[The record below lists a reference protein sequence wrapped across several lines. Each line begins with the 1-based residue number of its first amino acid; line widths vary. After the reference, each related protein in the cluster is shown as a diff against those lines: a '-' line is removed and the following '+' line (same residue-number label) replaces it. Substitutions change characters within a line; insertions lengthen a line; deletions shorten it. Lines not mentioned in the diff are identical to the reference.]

1 MNTHI
6 VKIIPLFLA
15 FFVLNAALPANAQKG
30 LRSTRRAFK
39 AAKVKVN
46 PVLPA
51 ETAAARAVQQ
61 AAALNSGKIAAQTAK
76 INAKLAAQTQATGQA
91 LSRRMPMSPHQ
102 HIKALLKGNKNPIEA
117 LRQWWALTD
126 QYHKPNMFEA
136 FASTYYKNHFYILTP
151 HLTQLFKRVEQ
162 QNNRDLELRFL
173 KRLRFL
179 AENRTQFQKVFS
191 PNAHQATLR
200 VRFTNDISRLTA
212 KNFNARDLVFSFE
225 KFLTPKHPKHGIR
238 HVNLNSK
245 FTVGNGQEFDV
256 YNYSGPLEFLPHLYR
271 YLINGEKHFRDPI
284 TVVFDAKA
292 KALALYNKD
301 KSLRLRITTHEYSR
315 PEKLHLHLN
324 EMRTGTIV
332 NQQGQEVEE
341 TVNFNL
347 SIPIAKPASLPNYK
361 RDEYL
366 YKQFIQNPVNF
377 YRGDKRVTILQ
388 QPIF

>member
-1 MNTHI
+1 MNTRI
-6 VKIIPLFLA
+6 VKTIPLIFA
-15 FFVLNAALPANAQKG
+15 FFLLSTTLPVRAQKG
-30 LRSTRRAFK
+30 LQATRK
-39 AAKVKVN
+39 AVKSAKVKVV
-46 PVLPA
+46 PSLPA
-51 ETAAARAVQQ
+51 ELATARVATQ
-61 AAALNSGKIAAQTAK
+61 IPAAQMAK
-76 INAKLAAQTQATGQA
+76 MSAKANAKLAAQTQAVSQN

-102 HIKALLKGNKNPIEA
+102 HIKELLKGNKNPTEA
-117 LRQWWALTD
+117 LRQWWNLTD
-126 QYHKPNMFEA
+126 KYHKPNMFEA
-136 FASTYYKNHFYILTP
+136 FASTYYKKHFYILTP
-151 HLTQLFKRVEQ
+151 HLTQLFKRVEM

-179 AENRTQFQKVFS
+179 AENRTQFQKAFS

-212 KNFNARDLVFSFE
+212 KNFNAKDLVFSVE

-238 HVNLNSK
+238 HVNLNST
-245 FTVGNGQEFDV
+245 FTVGNGQEFAV

-271 YLINGEKHFRDPI
+271 YLINGEKHLRDPI

-292 KALALYNKD
+292 KAIAIYNKD

-324 EMRTGTIV
+324 ETRTGTIV

-347 SIPIAKPASLPNYK
+347 SIPIAKPEKLPNHK

-366 YKQFIQNPVNF
+366 YKQFIQNPLNF
-377 YRGDKRVTILQ
+377 FRGDKRVTILQ